1 MRRCKASYGHSLF
14 RKGEKMILSVDTNII
29 RNAFGDEKAFEVLRE
44 SGFTGVDFSFH
55 ERPKG
60 EAFDPVK
67 AKELLDKNGL
77 SCLQTHGPDNFDAKL
92 QMSESER
99 TYKEVCDAIVWTRIL
114 GAKVMALHSLYI
126 PWVSKEEE
134 WKRNLS
140 YFKSFEPILMENNVM
155 IGVENLPLQ
164 VTDTPEDINRFIEE
178 LESPYYGALLD
189 TGHGRIS
196 GIEPHEYIRR
206 LKPGSLVGIH
216 VQDQHGKKDEHIIPY
231 MGETDWAAFADAL
244 REAGYKGPMSLEIV
258 HFMEKVPK
266 ELLPAAHKY
275 AASVGEYLIRM
286 FSS

>member
-1 MRRCKASYGHSLF
+1 
-14 RKGEKMILSVDTNII
+14 MILSVDTNII
-29 RNAFGDEKAFEVLRE
+29 RNAFGDEKAFEILKE

-55 ERPKG
+55 ERPQG
-60 EAFDPVK
+60 EVFDPFK

-77 SCLQTHGPDNFDAKL
+77 SCLQTHGPTDFDAK
-92 QMSESER
+92 QKMDVSEPA
-99 TYKEVCDAIVWTRIL
+99 YKAVADAISWTRIL

-126 PWVSKEEE
+126 PWVTKEEE
-134 WKRNLS
+134 WDINLRF
-140 YFKSFEPILMENNVM
+140 FKSFEPYLKENDVM

-178 LESPYYGALLD
+178 LDSPYYGALLD

-196 GIEPHEYIRR
+196 GIEPHDYIGR
-206 LKPGSLVGIH
+206 LKPGSLIGIH
-216 VQDQHGKKDEHIIPY
+216 VQDQHEKKDEHIIPY

-244 REAGYKGPMSLEIV
+244 RGSGYKGPMSLEIV

-275 AASVGEYLIRM
+275 AASVGEYLIGM